1 LKVLI
6 KNAPGLALEAELRMG
21 LFDPPGIRI
30 GKLESTWPSRGVLGE
45 LERTGDLWVGVLE
58 STGTVRLLMT

>member
-1 LKVLI
+1 MKVLI

-30 GKLESTWPSRGVLGE
+30 GKLESTWPSRGVLGV
-45 LERTGDLWVGVLE
+45 LERTGEL
-58 STGTVRLLMT
+58 